1 MSDERMGPGTYLTPD
16 EAKEFHKIF
25 MGSFGLFTLIAVF
38 AHILVWFWK
47 PWLGQ

>member
-1 MSDERMGPGTYLTPD
+1 M
-16 EAKEFHKIF
+16 F